1 MFYLASWLQFPFV
14 KLLNAI
20 SRPGGTAGWLW
31 NFRLDDV
38 GRWHDSEL
46 PSLGGQ
52 LDHNDP
58 GLQLEE
64 FTSRFQ
70 CKKTDSEAAG
80 HHKTTGPPNA
90 LARRTRLRP
99 RATESSPRAG
109 SRQPRLTDCSAA
121 AAPLPRPSAGE
132 TTSRA
137 GHWPPNGPDAG
148 LGMMPHHSDRRG
160 QLDPRAARLRHEPLG

>member
-1 MFYLASWLQFPFV
+1 MDKV
-14 KLLNAI
+14 LNSVQVFAPERSI

-46 PSLGGQ
+46 LSFGDQP
-52 LDHNDP
+52 DHNEL

-64 FTSRFQ
+64 FTSCFQ

-80 HHKTTGPPNA
+80 HCKTTGSPNA

-99 RATESSPRAG
+99 RATDLSPRAG
-109 SRQPRLTDCSAA
+109 SRQPRLTDCSTA
-121 AAPLPRPSAGE
+121 AAPLPRPRGRRDYQPGRPG
-132 TTSRA
+132 TTRRPGRRA
-137 GHWPPNGPDAG
+137 RDDASSPG
-148 LGMMPHHSDRRG
+148 L
-160 QLDPRAARLRHEPLG
+160 ARST

>member
-1 MFYLASWLQFPFV
+1 MRWRLEKS
-14 KLLNAI
+14 I

-38 GRWHDSEL
+38 GRWYDSEL
-46 PSLGGQ
+46 PSLGGLLTTTTWASNSKSSPAAFSTRRLTRKPPGTIRQ
-52 LDHNDP
+52 LD
-58 GLQLEE
+58 L
-64 FTSRFQ
+64 SY
-70 CKKTDSEAAG
+70 
-80 HHKTTGPPNA
+80 A
-90 LARRTRLRP
+90 LARRNRLRP
-99 RATESSPRAG
+99 RATDLSPRAG

-137 GHWPPNGPDAG
+137 GPRPPNGPDAG
-148 LGMMPHHSDRRG
+148 LGLMPHHSDRRG